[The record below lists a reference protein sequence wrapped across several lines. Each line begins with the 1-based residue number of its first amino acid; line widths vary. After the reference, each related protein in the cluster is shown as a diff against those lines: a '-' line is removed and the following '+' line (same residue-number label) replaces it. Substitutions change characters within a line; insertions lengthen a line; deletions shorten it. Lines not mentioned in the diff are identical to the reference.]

1 MECRIDDNV
10 LRRIAKEFD
19 GWEKFVGSPGLK
31 LSEAQKADVRD
42 CVFLKGHEMG
52 VVKALK
58 FWSDGRPHKTI
69 GDLVNI
75 FMELDELVLAEKL
88 CTTGELP
95 HITLALFVT
104 NPGLLIAKEVHSSLS
119 ELDTTD
125 TDSDSSHSE
134 GEVASI
140 PGRSSSKRGLVKE
153 AKGEGEIVNKC
164 MLKHT
169 L

>member
-1 MECRIDDNV
+1 MAVSIDRLKLETGITELQLECRIDDNV

-19 GWEKFVGSPGLK
+19 GWEKFVGSPGLN

-95 HITLALFVT
+95 HITIALVT
-104 NPGLLIAKEVHSSLS
+104 NPDLPTAKEVHSSLS
-119 ELDTTD
+119 EVHTTD
-125 TDSDSSHSE
+125 TESDSSHSE
-134 GEVASI
+134 
-140 PGRSSSKRGLVKE
+140 
-153 AKGEGEIVNKC
+153 GEGEIVNKC

>member
-1 MECRIDDNV
+1 MPGESPCFIHIRYTSTRLVNPQANLQEQQAPLRCSQFNMAVSIDRLKLETGITELQLECRIDDNV

-58 FWSDGRPHKTI
+58 FWSDEHPHKTI
-69 GDLVNI
+69 GDLVNV

-95 HITLALFVT
+95 HITLT
-104 NPGLLIAKEVHSSLS
+104 LLL
-119 ELDTTD
+119 L
-125 TDSDSSHSE
+125 
-134 GEVASI
+134 
-140 PGRSSSKRGLVKE
+140 
-153 AKGEGEIVNKC
+153 
-164 MLKHT
+164 T
-169 L
+169 LIFL